1 MSILIDKCFHSS
13 FLYLRYKTKYTWF
26 LLSLK
31 VLSDDEVALLSHA
44 LVQSNYQE
52 KLKLLLDLEE
62 IAHDREL
69 MER

>member
-1 MSILIDKCFHSS
+1 MYNHVNVSFKYSIHALLLLLINE
-13 FLYLRYKTKYTWF
+13 T
-26 LLSLK
+26 LK

-62 IAHDREL
+62 MAHDREL

>member
-1 MSILIDKCFHSS
+1 MSILKCFGIPR
-13 FLYLRYKTKYTWF
+13 FCNIRYKTKWF

-62 IAHDREL
+62 MAHDREL